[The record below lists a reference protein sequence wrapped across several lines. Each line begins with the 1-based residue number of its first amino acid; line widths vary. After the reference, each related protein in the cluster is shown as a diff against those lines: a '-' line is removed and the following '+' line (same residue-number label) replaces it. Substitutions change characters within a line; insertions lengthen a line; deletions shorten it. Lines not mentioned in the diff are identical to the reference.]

1 MLKIVLIINDLIEK
15 AKIKAY
21 LNIANNTQN
30 YYRFK
35 ISAEFNNSDNAV
47 NYLYENKDI
56 DIMILENSAS
66 GTFSGIDLILLAE
79 EKFPKLNSIL
89 ICEDGDELHL
99 AENRIN
105 NLSAVL
111 SKITT
116 SDTFVNSLFMTAVK
130 QQKLKENIEEEQRK
144 LNDYREI
151 IDHTHDA
158 IFLLEVDQD
167 ENIYYRRINKTNQQR
182 TSLSSDQV
190 IGKTP
195 TEIYGE
201 ELGAKFLK
209 NYLKCI
215 KEKKRL
221 KYREKISF
229 KTGDIVAETILYP
242 IIENDKAI
250 KIIGTSLDITEHY
263 KTEQKLNHQKTHD
276 KETNLHNRDCFIDKL
291 NNLNN
296 NNELPLS
303 VILLELDSYNI
314 YKNLFG
320 FQNANRL
327 LSRVVKL
334 LNYTAG
340 RNNFLARIGESR
352 FAVLIQSR
360 RHKALSTFKKLMNKF
375 EKLTIDSLE
384 FDFSAKL
391 FELLEKKDNIEN
403 YYDYINEKLNAI
415 NFENKFSSTSVFYN
429 SLIKELKKES
439 SGDVQHSDNLAALV
453 HKTADYFEIKEN
465 QKRKLILL
473 AELHD
478 TGKIFIDS
486 RILKKG
492 KKLTKKDW
500 VEYLIHV
507 EKSAAFAGEY
517 HDLSSIYN
525 LIYHHHE
532 HYNGNGYPDGLQ
544 GKEIPYLARLFRV
557 INFYDMLSS
566 NSFYPFLK
574 DKYYFAKL
582 DDKEISLEL
591 ENYKGIV
598 FDPEITDK
606 FMEMLKS

>member
-242 IIENDKAI
+242 IIENDKVI